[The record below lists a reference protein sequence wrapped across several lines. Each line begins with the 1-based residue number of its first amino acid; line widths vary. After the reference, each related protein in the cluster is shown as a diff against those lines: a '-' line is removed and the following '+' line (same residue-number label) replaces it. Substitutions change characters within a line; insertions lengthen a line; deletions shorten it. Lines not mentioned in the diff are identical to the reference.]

1 MPQLDNFT
9 YFSFF
14 KYSILGLL
22 LIFILYFLYQ
32 ARVLG
37 VTEAIKKIMA
47 IFPFLKGLWSTIK
60 GMFGK

>member
-14 KYSILGLL
+14 KFSILGLL
-22 LIFILYFLYQ
+22 LIAILYFLYQ
-32 ARVLG
+32 ARVIG
-37 VTEAIKKIMA
+37 VAEAIKKIMA
-47 IFPFLKGLWSTIK
+47 IFPFLKGLWSTTK

>member
-22 LIFILYFLYQ
+22 LIAILYFLYQ

-37 VTEAIKKIMA
+37 VAEAIKKIMA
-47 IFPFLKGLWSTIK
+47 IFPFPKGLWSTII

>member
-14 KYSILGLL
+14 KFSILGLL
-22 LIFILYFLYQ
+22 LIAIFYFLYQ
-32 ARVLG
+32 ARMLG
-37 VTEAIKKIMA
+37 VAEAIKKIMS
-47 IFPFLKGLWSTIK
+47 IFPFLKGIWSTIK

>member
-22 LIFILYFLYQ
+22 LIAILYFLYQ

-47 IFPFLKGLWSTIK
+47 IFPFPNGLWSTIK

>member
-1 MPQLDNFT
+1 MPQLDNFI

-22 LIFILYFLYQ
+22 LISILYFLYK

-37 VTEAIKKIMA
+37 VAEAIKKIMA

>member
-22 LIFILYFLYQ
+22 LIAILYFLYQ

-47 IFPFLKGLWSTIK
+47 IFPFPKGLWSTIK

>member
-22 LIFILYFLYQ
+22 LIFTLYFLYQ

-37 VTEAIKKIMA
+37 VAEAIKKIMA